1 MPNNIDLLTYVMRPP
16 SIFVLF
22 CQTNGIIFAIQM
34 VELRR
39 ADDVSGLEGM
49 PRVLVSVALS
59 ECLVPVNNVRTL
71 VRLVFRQSFLFPF
84 YLVLGVSSVGGD
96 GEMSMPCRLL
106 RYSFVFFSF
115 DPYSTTSLSTTSLS
129 FFSFPIRRLRSLLR
143 LIFRRR

>member
-96 GEMSMPCRLL
+96 GEMSLSCGLL
-106 RYSFVFFSF
+106 RSVFVFSL
-115 DPYSTTSLSTTSLS
+115 DPYSTASSSSTS
-129 FFSFPIRRLRSLLR
+129 FSFSFLVRSVE
-143 LIFRRR
+143 FGWSCT